1 MNLTTILQFLFPPIL
16 CYNQPKSLPT
26 RGIILEEY
34 RGDSMNTEHKQ
45 SINLTSYAESIL
57 KEDLELFAPDQT
69 ATGFLNDIIERYCDI
84 ADASIHTAIV
94 RQRARLSHA
103 LDQDLSLSAELTDG
117 QKESVIRLLDSETEY
132 RLMDKGPLYESGR
145 TFTFRL
151 KNRNYEHFFND
162 GSLDWPDADYYN
174 GYFSRY
180 LKAVVEEYCRLP
192 LFRREEIYFYELI
205 ETIETAIAS
214 ARMIRVEMFS
224 PLTGQETWDVRPFRI
239 QPNASHLYHYLIG
252 KSVEAGGLRKDEK
265 IASIRLCRIRKL
277 TVLNKKTSRSGMLSA
292 AEKKEIRQ
300 KISSNT
306 VDFLIGEE
314 EEIIVRLSKI
324 GEQKYRNT
332 LFLRPV
338 LHQIDESGCHHFYC
352 TRMQARQYFIRFG
365 AEAEIISPTGLR
377 KEFADMYRKALD
389 LYQ

>member
-1 MNLTTILQFLFPPIL
+1 
-16 CYNQPKSLPT
+16 
-26 RGIILEEY
+26 
-34 RGDSMNTEHKQ
+34 MNTEHKQ

-57 KEDLELFAPDQT
+57 KEDLELFAPEQT
-69 ATGFLNDIIERYCDI
+69 ATGFLNDIIERYSDI
-84 ADASIHTAIV
+84 ADASIHSAIL
-94 RQRARLSHA
+94 RQRARLAHA
-103 LDQDLSLSAELTDG
+103 LDQNLSLSAELTDE
-117 QKESVIRLLDSETEY
+117 QKERITKLLDSEIEY
-132 RLMDKGPLYESGR
+132 RLRDKGSLFNPGR

-151 KNRNYEHFFND
+151 NNRNYEHFFND
-162 GSLDWPDADYYN
+162 VSLDWPDADYYN

-180 LKAVVEEYCRLP
+180 LKAVVEEYCQLP
-192 LFRREEIYFYELI
+192 LFRREEIYFQEFI
-205 ETIETAIAS
+205 ETIESAIAS
-214 ARMIRVEMFS
+214 ARVIRVEMFS
-224 PLTGQETWDVRPFRI
+224 PLTGRETWDVRPFGI
-239 QPNASHLYHYLIG
+239 YPNASHLYHYLIG

-277 TVLNKKTSRSGMLSA
+277 TVLSKKTSRSGMLSA

-324 GEQKYRNT
+324 GEKIYRNT
-332 LFLRPV
+332 LFLRPF
-338 LHQIDESGCHHFYC
+338 LHQIDESGYHHFHC

-365 AEAEIISPTGLR
+365 AEAEIISPTDLR
-377 KEFADMYRKALD
+377 EEFADMYRKALD

>member
-1 MNLTTILQFLFPPIL
+1 
-16 CYNQPKSLPT
+16 
-26 RGIILEEY
+26 
-34 RGDSMNTEHKQ
+34 MNTEHKQ

-132 RLMDKGPLYESGR
+132 RLLDKGPLYESGR

-151 KNRNYEHFFND
+151 NNRNYEHFFND
-162 GSLDWPDADYYN
+162 GSLDWPDANYYN

-180 LKAVVEEYCRLP
+180 LKAIVEEYCRLP
-192 LFRREEIYFYELI
+192 LFCREEIYFREFI

-214 ARMIRVEMFS
+214 ARMLRVEMFS
-224 PLTGQETWDVRPFRI
+224 PLTGGETWDVRPFGI
-239 QPNASHLYHYLIG
+239 QPNASHLYHYLVG
-252 KSVEAGGLRKDEK
+252 KSVEAGGLRKNEK

-277 TVLNKKTSRSGMLSA
+277 TILSKKTSRSGMLSA

-300 KISSNT
+300 KISNNT
-306 VDFLIGEE
+306 VAFLIGEE
-314 EEIIVRLSKI
+314 EEIVVRLSKI
-324 GEQKYRNT
+324 GEKMYKNT
-332 LFLRPV
+332 LFLRPII
-338 LHQIDESGCHHFYC
+338 QKIDESGCYHFQC

-365 AEAEIISPTGLR
+365 AEAEIISPPDLR
-377 KEFADMYRKALD
+377 KEFADMYKKASGV
-389 LYQ
+389 YSEE

>member
-1 MNLTTILQFLFPPIL
+1 
-16 CYNQPKSLPT
+16 
-26 RGIILEEY
+26 
-34 RGDSMNTEHKQ
+34 MNTEHKQ

-84 ADASIHTAIV
+84 ADASIHTAIL
-94 RQRARLSHA
+94 RQRARLIHA
-103 LDQDLSLSAELTDG
+103 LDQDLTLSAELTDG

-132 RLMDKGPLYESGR
+132 RLLDKGPLYESGR

-151 KNRNYEHFFND
+151 NNRNYEHFFND
-162 GSLDWPDADYYN
+162 DSLDWPDADYYN

-180 LKAVVEEYCRLP
+180 LKAIVEEYCQLP
-192 LFRREEIYFYELI
+192 LFRREEIYFREFI

-214 ARMIRVEMFS
+214 ARMLRVEMIS
-224 PLTGQETWDVRPFRI
+224 PLTGRETWDVRPFGI

-252 KSVEAGGLRKDEK
+252 KSVEAGGLRKNEK

-277 TVLNKKTSRSGMLSA
+277 TILSKKTSRSGMLSA

-300 KISSNT
+300 KISNNT
-306 VDFLIGEE
+306 VAFLIGEE
-314 EEIIVRLSKI
+314 EEIVVRLSKI
-324 GEQKYRNT
+324 GEKMYKNT
-332 LFLRPV
+332 LFLRPII
-338 LHQIDESGCHHFYC
+338 QKIDESGCYHFQC

-365 AEAEIISPTGLR
+365 AEAEIISPPDLR
-377 KEFADMYRKALD
+377 KEFADMYKKASGV
-389 LYQ
+389 YSEE